1 MKDDFQILLEFLE
14 SDRPEVAGRAAAALS
29 PEFREKLVKFA
40 AGNCTEEERAL
51 VKKALQDQPD
61 LIPALARETLALR
74 QPQE

>member
-14 SDRPEVAGRAAAALS
+14 SDPPEVAGRAATAIS

-40 AGNCTEEERAL
+40 AGSCTEEERTQ
-51 VKKALQDQPD
+51 VKKALQEQPD
-61 LIPALARETLALR
+61 LLPALARETLALR

>member
-1 MKDDFQILLEFLE
+1 MKDDFQILLEFLK
-14 SDRPEVAGRAAAALS
+14 SDRPEVVGRAAATLS

-40 AGNCTEEERAL
+40 AGNCTEEERAQ
-51 VKKALQDQPD
+51 VKKALQEQPD

>member
-14 SDRPEVAGRAAAALS
+14 SDRPEVAGRAATTVS
-29 PEFREKLVKFA
+29 PDFREKLVKFA
-40 AGNCTEEERAL
+40 AGKCTEEERTE
-51 VKKALQDQPD
+51 VKKLLQEQPH

>member
-14 SDRPEVAGRAAAALS
+14 SDRPEVVGRAANAIS

-40 AGNCTEEERAL
+40 SGNCTEEERAQ
-51 VKKALQDQPD
+51 VKKALQEQPD

-74 QPQE
+74 PPQE